1 MSPLRGTAAGTP
13 DVGRIIPGTNKE
25 TEDTEKRVCIFISRE
40 QGEERKKQ
48 ELEMFQTKLLPEKN

>member
-1 MSPLRGTAAGTP
+1 MSPLRGAVAEMP
-13 DVGRIIPGTNKE
+13 DVGRILPGTNEE

-48 ELEMFQTKLLPEKN
+48 GLEMFQTKLLPEKT